1 MFRSVE
7 GVYKANRSFQ
17 AKLKEIG
24 PNPSSPRAIG
34 DLLMTWVCNSLF
46 DLFPGDLIAV
56 IEG

>member
-1 MFRSVE
+1 MFRSIE

-34 DLLMTWVCNSLF
+34 DLLMGWVRLFLKRFSLRT
-46 DLFPGDLIAV
+46 I
-56 IEG
+56 